1 MVKLVKGQIMVTMR
15 DVAKKAGVSQ
25 ATVSYA
31 LNNHPSI
38 PEKTRRKVLKAAEAI
53 HYRTNVSA
61 KTLRSGKTDAIGLI
75 LQDFSSPYYSLLAN
89 AISRRAMQN
98 GLQVL
103 VQQTIYEKDN
113 EIAILGHLVNS
124 FCDGVI
130 FTPTRLSSRDI
141 KRQLAGRPGL
151 ILGPIDSGAGLDT
164 ISVDCISGIEDAT
177 RAVLAAG
184 CTRPFFLGLPYRPI
198 SELASVVDSGW
209 QRVFGFEQVLEE
221 AGIAYGE
228 KNFLACHW
236 ERKPA
241 SDFLDEYLDSL
252 PSLQHLPFDALV
264 CINDDSALGAYLS
277 LKRHGISIPEQ
288 VCLTGFDGIP
298 DGQLV
303 DPQITTSAL
312 DFDYF
317 ADEAVRMISER
328 INEKLTDAPHAPAR
342 HLSVHTHLLERGTTA
357 R

>member
-1 MVKLVKGQIMVTMR
+1 MVTMR
-15 DVAKKAGVSQ
+15 DVAAKAGVSQ

-38 PEKTRRKVLKAAEAI
+38 PEATRRKVLKAAEAL

-75 LQDFSSPYYSLLAN
+75 LQDFSNPYYSLLAN

-151 ILGPIDSGAGLDT
+151 ILGPTDSSAGLDT
-164 ISVDCISGIEDAT
+164 ISVDCIAGIEATT

-209 QRVFGFEQVLEE
+209 QRVFGFEQALEE
-221 AGIAYGE
+221 AGIAYDE
-228 KNFLACHW
+228 ENFLACHW

-241 SDFLDEYLDSL
+241 SDFMDEYLESL
-252 PSLQHLPFDALV
+252 PDLKNLPFDALV
-264 CINDDSALGAYLS
+264 CVNDDSALGAYLS

-303 DPQITTSAL
+303 DPQITTAAL

-328 INEKLTDAPHAPAR
+328 IAEKLSDAPDAPAR
-342 HLSVHTHLLERGTTA
+342 HLTVHTHLLSRGTTA
-357 R
+357 RKG